1 MSTTVNNNDA
11 SSSSTSASN
20 NAESFD
26 LRMKSMEDQINNLSL
41 AFTRFMKEPM
51 FSSNTDSRSQ
61 RTHDDS
67 DTENEQSDDE
77 SSNNVDVPTDY
88 QLSDTLIGQ
97 YKHMVNNQG
106 LLVEEECILKKD
118 EISELNKVF
127 NFPSNFQ
134 VNVAPFGTPEGI
146 TVSSNIKN
154 NDTDLLIVEKRINDS
169 LKPLLLMSSM
179 LSSDSSNVDVE
190 LISYLAQSA
199 IVLAVNAQASLSRV
213 RRNNIAKEIYGS
225 EVLLPIKIKDTPKM
239 FDETETERVRKLAK
253 SIRKNNEAKQSLLK
267 LNYHSK
273 SNTKKSVNSSGNN
286 TTGNSSNSKSS
297 SGSNGRSNNFNGSPS
312 NVASGSNNTKSANE
326 EQEVNLPVGGRL
338 FHHKQVW
345 KELGLPNFCQE
356 VVNGLKVHLLPNFK
370 PMPNPI
376 PFSIPEGPKSD
387 CITKEVQDLLL
398 DDAIEQVLPN
408 RYSKRVFY
416 SNVFTVPKPGTNL
429 HRPVLDLKRLNTFIN
444 NQSFKMEGIKNLP
457 SMVKQGYYMVKLDI
471 KKAYLHVLVDPQYR
485 DLFRFVWKG
494 SHYRWKTMPF
504 GLSTAPR
511 IFTMLLRPV
520 LRMLRDINVS
530 VIAYLDDLLIVGSTK
545 EECLSNLKKTMD
557 LLVKLGFKLNLEK
570 SVLEQ
575 TQSITFLGLQ
585 IDSVSM
591 KLLVPKEKKKSVIKE
606 IRNFLKLDCCS
617 PRKLAGLKGKLIA
630 LKDAVIP
637 FRLYT
642 RRTNKFHS
650 QCLTL
655 ANGDWDQSFPI
666 PQDVKSEISHWLT
679 VLNQW
684 NGKEISLFPSYDYVL
699 TTDASESG
707 AGATLKKGNKTIKTW
722 SFQWSTT
729 QSNMSSNRR
738 EMLALLMAYQALWW
752 SDSGPISSVRTTL
765 ETMPQEESQ
774 LDWRAYSRILQCK
787 SRLPQPSF
795 RDESQIIVQCNQELQ
810 LATEERSVQSNPT
823 SVRSNP
829 NGSVRISPEPS
840 NEQLLNNQIECTP
853 PRLESM
859 EAMSGLPTTHS
870 FAFYPGEDELIQFE
884 EGFYNTDLPNLEISN
899 LVSDD
904 SSSSSSSSSSHV
916 SSSTGNIPR
925 SIDQTI
931 SRVNTNPN
939 STTLETGDYSTFQS
953 HVMSIIRIQKS
964 STAELLMKSWEP
976 STLKV
981 YSSSY
986 TRFRNFCISNSLN
999 PANITLVVFMD
1010 YLTHLFKHKPPL
1022 AFSTINGHRSMLNQ
1036 LLLLKNQTD
1045 IVNDP
1050 FITRIMTGIHKLR
1063 PSSAKYQEIWDTN
1076 QVFKHLST
1084 ITVIPKYTYTALLKK
1099 TLVLFKMFV
1108 LARSS
1113 DLVKWSFNG
1122 LIITPDSI
1130 KGPVINAKELRK
1142 GVLSILELTSLDDTN
1157 SQVCPVRHLSTYLR
1171 ASKGRRKPHSGDSV
1185 FIQNEGK
1192 PLDVKEINI
1201 IVLST
1206 LSSSGIDISKFKS
1219 HSTRS
1224 AMASLLL
1231 SNNVPFNVVKKMG
1244 RWKSNDT
1251 VDTFYDKRIIGE
1263 KSGGFLN
1270 TVVQIS

>member
-1 MSTTVNNNDA
+1 
-11 SSSSTSASN
+11 
-20 NAESFD
+20 
-26 LRMKSMEDQINNLSL
+26 
-41 AFTRFMKEPM
+41 
-51 FSSNTDSRSQ
+51 
-61 RTHDDS
+61 
-67 DTENEQSDDE
+67 
-77 SSNNVDVPTDY
+77 
-88 QLSDTLIGQ
+88 
-97 YKHMVNNQG
+97 
-106 LLVEEECILKKD
+106 
-118 EISELNKVF
+118 
-127 NFPSNFQ
+127 
-134 VNVAPFGTPEGI
+134 
-146 TVSSNIKN
+146 
-154 NDTDLLIVEKRINDS
+154 
-169 LKPLLLMSSM
+169 
-179 LSSDSSNVDVE
+179 
-190 LISYLAQSA
+190 
-199 IVLAVNAQASLSRV
+199 
-213 RRNNIAKEIYGS
+213 
-225 EVLLPIKIKDTPKM
+225 
-239 FDETETERVRKLAK
+239 
-253 SIRKNNEAKQSLLK
+253 
-267 LNYHSK
+267 
-273 SNTKKSVNSSGNN
+273 
-286 TTGNSSNSKSS
+286 
-297 SGSNGRSNNFNGSPS
+297 
-312 NVASGSNNTKSANE
+312 
-326 EQEVNLPVGGRL
+326 
-338 FHHKQVW
+338 
-345 KELGLPNFCQE
+345 
-356 VVNGLKVHLLPNFK
+356 
-370 PMPNPI
+370 
-376 PFSIPEGPKSD
+376 
-387 CITKEVQDLLL
+387 
-398 DDAIEQVLPN
+398 
-408 RYSKRVFY
+408 
-416 SNVFTVPKPGTNL
+416 
-429 HRPVLDLKRLNTFIN
+429 
-444 NQSFKMEGIKNLP
+444 MEGIKNLP

-471 KKAYLHVLVDPQYR
+471 KKAYLYVLVDPQYR

-570 SVLEQ
+570 SVLEL

-585 IDSVSM
+585 IGSISM

-617 PRKLAGLKGKLIA
+617 PRKLAGLKGKLVA
-630 LKDAVIP
+630 LKDA
-637 FRLYT
+637 FRLST

-707 AGATLKKGNKTIKTW
+707 AGATLKKGNKVIKTW

-738 EMLALLMAYQALWW
+738 EMLALLMAYQALCQKLNNCKLKIQT
-752 SDSGPISSVRTTL
+752 DNTTTL
-765 ETMPQEESQ
+765 SYINRQGGQIQDLSVLFEQ
-774 LDWRAYSRILQCK
+774 LWKQCLK
-787 SRLPQPSF
+787 KKVNLIGEHIPGFFNVKAPQPSF
-795 RDESQIIVQCNQELQ
+795 REESQIIVQSNQELQ
-810 LATEERSVQSNPT
+810 LATEEGSVQSHPT
-823 SVRSNP
+823 SIRSNTDI
-829 NGSVRISPEPS
+829 SVRISPQPS
-840 NEQLLNNQIECTP
+840 NEQLLNNQNECTP

-884 EGFYNTDLPNLEISN
+884 EGFFNTDLPNLEISN

-904 SSSSSSSSSSHV
+904 SSTSSSSSSSHV

-931 SRVNTNPN
+931 SRVDTNPD
-939 STTLETGDYSTFQS
+939 STTLETGDYSTFQY
-953 HVMSIIRIQKS
+953 HVMSFAGTTNTK
-964 STAELLMKSWEP
+964 TAELLMKSWEP

-986 TRFRNFCISNSLN
+986 TRFRNFCTLNSLN

-1036 LLLLKNQTD
+1036 LLLLRNQTD

-1063 PSSAKYQEIWDTN
+1063 PSSAKYKEIWDAN

-1084 ITVIPKYTYTALLKK
+1084 IKVIPKYTYTALLNK
-1099 TLVLFKMFV
+1099 TLVLCKTFG

-1113 DLVKWSFNG
+1113 DLVKWSFKG
-1122 LIITPDSI
+1122 LIITTDSI
-1130 KGPVINAKELRK
+1130 KGPVINAKEQRN
-1142 GVLSILELTSLDDTN
+1142 GVVSILELTSLDDTN
-1157 SQVCPVRHLSTYLR
+1157 SQVCP
-1171 ASKGRRKPHSGDSV
+1171 
-1185 FIQNEGK
+1185 NEGEQ
-1192 PLDVKEINI
+1192 LQVNDINS
-1201 IVLST
+1201 IVLSS
-1206 LSSSGIDISKFKS
+1206 LSKSGIDIAKFKS

-1224 AMASLLL
+1224 SMASLLL
-1231 SNNVPFNVVKKMG
+1231 SNNVPFHVVKKMG

-1251 VDTFYDKRIIGE
+1251 VPVRNFLFFECSCVKVTHTNLQSIVTF
-1263 KSGGFLN
+1263 
-1270 TVVQIS
+1270 VQSLIKQSNF

>member
-51 FSSNTDSRSQ
+51 FSSNTNSRSQ

-88 QLSDTLIGQ
+88 QLSDTLLGQ

-146 TVSSNIKN
+146 TVSSTVKN

-370 PMPNPI
+370 QMPNPI

-408 RYSKRVFY
+408 RYSNSRFKKVKHLHQQPIIQDGRNKESTIDGKTRLLHGKTRYQESLPPRISRSTIQRLIPLRV
-416 SNVFTVPKPGTNL
+416 
-429 HRPVLDLKRLNTFIN
+429 
-444 NQSFKMEGIKNLP
+444 E
-457 SMVKQGYYMVKLDI
+457 
-471 KKAYLHVLVDPQYR
+471 
-485 DLFRFVWKG
+485 G

-557 LLVKLGFKLNLEK
+557 LLVKLASCSQRKEEKCHKGNKKL
-570 SVLEQ
+570 
-575 TQSITFLGLQ
+575 
-585 IDSVSM
+585 
-591 KLLVPKEKKKSVIKE
+591 
-606 IRNFLKLDCCS
+606 LKLDCCS

-642 RRTNKFHS
+642 RQTNKFHS

-752 SDSGPISSVRTTL
+752 SDTGPISSVRTTL
-765 ETMPQEESQ
+765 ETMPQEESE

-787 SRLPQPSF
+787 SRPPQPSF
-795 RDESQIIVQCNQELQ
+795 RDESQIVVQSNQELQ
-810 LATEERSVQSNPT
+810 LATEEGSVQSHPT

-829 NGSVRISPEPS
+829 DGSVRISPEPS
-840 NEQLLNNQIECTP
+840 NFQLLNNQNECTP

-870 FAFYPGEDELIQFE
+870 FAFYSGEDELIQFE
-884 EGFYNTDLPNLEISN
+884 EGFYNTK
-899 LVSDD
+899 
-904 SSSSSSSSSSHV
+904 
-916 SSSTGNIPR
+916 
-925 SIDQTI
+925 
-931 SRVNTNPN
+931 VN
-939 STTLETGDYSTFQS
+939 
-953 HVMSIIRIQKS
+953 
-964 STAELLMKSWEP
+964 
-976 STLKV
+976 
-981 YSSSY
+981 SSY
-986 TRFRNFCISNSLN
+986 TRFRNFCTLNSLN

-1063 PSSAKYQEIWDTN
+1063 PSSAKYQEIWDAN
-1076 QVFKHLST
+1076 QIFKHLST

-1099 TLVLFKMFV
+1099 TLVLCKMFG

-1130 KGPVINAKELRK
+1130 KGPVINAKEQRK

-1231 SNNVPFNVVKKMG
+1231 SNNVPFHVVKKMG

>member
-1 MSTTVNNNDA
+1 MA
-11 SSSSTSASN
+11 
-20 NAESFD
+20 
-26 LRMKSMEDQINNLSL
+26 M
-41 AFTRFMKEPM
+41 
-51 FSSNTDSRSQ
+51 
-61 RTHDDS
+61 
-67 DTENEQSDDE
+67 
-77 SSNNVDVPTDY
+77 
-88 QLSDTLIGQ
+88 
-97 YKHMVNNQG
+97 
-106 LLVEEECILKKD
+106 
-118 EISELNKVF
+118 ISEWNKVF

-146 TVSSNIKN
+146 TVSSTVKN
-154 NDTDLLIVEKRINDS
+154 NDTDLLIVEKRINNS

-190 LISYLAQSA
+190 LISYLPQSA
-199 IVLAVNAQASLSRV
+199 IVLAVNAQASLSSV

-225 EVLLPIKIKDTPKM
+225 EIELS
-239 FDETETERVRKLAK
+239 FQAQYQETVA
-253 SIRKNNEAKQSLLK
+253 I
-267 LNYHSK
+267 
-273 SNTKKSVNSSGNN
+273 VN
-286 TTGNSSNSKSS
+286 
-297 SGSNGRSNNFNGSPS
+297 
-312 NVASGSNNTKSANE
+312 
-326 EQEVNLPVGGRL
+326 PVGGHL
-338 FHHKQVW
+338 FHPQTSLERIGSSK
-345 KELGLPNFCQE
+345 
-356 VVNGLKVHLLPNFK
+356 LLSRGRK
-370 PMPNPI
+370 WI
-376 PFSIPEGPKSD
+376 KSPFSSKLQADAKPNSVFNSRGSEIGLHHKGSTRLVIRRCHRTSTSKPLFKARF
-387 CITKEVQDLLL
+387 LL
-398 DDAIEQVLPN
+398 Q
-408 RYSKRVFY
+408 RV
-416 SNVFTVPKPGTNL
+416 SVPKPGTTL
-429 HRPVLDLKRLNTFIN
+429 HRPVLDLKRLNTYIN

-530 VIAYLDDLLIVGSTK
+530 VIAYLDYLLILGSTK
-545 EECLSNLKKTMD
+545 EEYLSNLKKTMD
-557 LLVKLGFKLNLEK
+557 LLVKLGLKLNIEK
-570 SVLEQ
+570 SVLEP

-606 IRNFLKLDCCS
+606 IRNFLKLDCFS
-617 PRKLAGLKGKLIA
+617 HRKLACLKGKLIA

-666 PQDVKSEISHWLT
+666 PQRRQVRDFTL
-679 VLNQW
+679 
-684 NGKEISLFPSYDYVL
+684 EISLFPSYDYVL

-707 AGATLKKGNKTIKTW
+707 AGATLKKGNKIITTW
-722 SFQWSTT
+722 SFQWSIT

-752 SDSGPISSVRTTL
+752 SDTGPISSVRTTL
-765 ETMPQEESQ
+765 ETMPQKESE
-774 LDWRAYSRILQCK
+774 LDCRAYSRILQCI
-787 SRLPQPSF
+787 SRPPQPSF
-795 RDESQIIVQCNQELQ
+795 RDESQIIVQKG
-810 LATEERSVQSNPT
+810 SVQSNPT
-823 SVRSNP
+823 SVRSNTDV
-829 NGSVRISPEPS
+829 SVRISPEPS
-840 NEQLLNNQIECTP
+840 NEQLLNNQNECTP

-859 EAMSGLPTTHS
+859 ETMSGLPTTHS
-870 FAFYPGEDELIQFE
+870 FAFYSLGNELIQFE
-884 EGFYNTDLPNLEISN
+884 ECFYNTDLPNLEISN

-904 SSSSSSSSSSHV
+904 SSTSSSSSSSHV

-953 HVMSIIRIQKS
+953 HS

-986 TRFRNFCISNSLN
+986 TRFRNFCTLNSLN

-1063 PSSAKYQEIWDTN
+1063 PSSAKYQEIWDAN
-1076 QVFKHLST
+1076 QVFKYLST
-1084 ITVIPKYTYTALLKK
+1084 IKVIPKYTYTALLKK
-1099 TLVLFKMFV
+1099 TLVLCKMFG

-1130 KGPVINAKELRK
+1130 KGPVVNAKEQRK
-1142 GVLSILELTSLDDTN
+1142 GVLSILELTSLDYTN

-1201 IVLST
+1201 INQRSPLDVESVVTYHISMYKTRLATDVQHQPLHEIVIIVNPVVGVMADLTTSIGYQVILHQVLKIPNVLTVPTTIFRRTINKLINYFSRIANIF
-1206 LSSSGIDISKFKS
+1206 GINDDSCPRKKIHQENKKNKYRPNQFQAEYLNRQHS
-1219 HSTRS
+1219 HS
-1224 AMASLLL
+1224 
-1231 SNNVPFNVVKKMG
+1231 
-1244 RWKSNDT
+1244 
-1251 VDTFYDKRIIGE
+1251 
-1263 KSGGFLN
+1263 
-1270 TVVQIS
+1270 

>member
-20 NAESFD
+20 SAESFD

-51 FSSNTDSRSQ
+51 FSSNTNSRSQ
-61 RTHDDS
+61 PSHDNS
-67 DTENEQSDDE
+67 DTENEQSEDE

-88 QLSDTLIGQ
+88 QLSDTLLGQ

-146 TVSSNIKN
+146 TVSSNVKN

-190 LISYLAQSA
+190 LISYLTQSA

-273 SNTKKSVNSSGNN
+273 SNAKKSINSSGNN

-356 VVNGLKVHLLPNFK
+356 VVNGLKIHLLPNFK
-370 PMPNPI
+370 PMLNPI
-376 PFSIPEGPKSD
+376 PISIPEGPKSD

-429 HRPVLDLKRLNTFIN
+429 HRPVLDLKRLNTYIN

-570 SVLEQ
+570 SVLEP

-666 PQDVKSEISHWLT
+666 PQEVKSEISHWLT

-707 AGATLKKGNKTIKTW
+707 AGATLKKGNKVIKTW

-752 SDSGPISSVRTTL
+752 SNTRSLSSIRTTM
-765 ETMPQEESQ
+765 ETMPQEESE

-787 SRLPQPSF
+787 SRPPQPSF
-795 RDESQIIVQCNQELQ
+795 RDESQIIDQSNQELQ
-810 LATEERSVQSNPT
+810 LATEERSVQSHPT
-823 SVRSNP
+823 SIRSNTD
-829 NGSVRISPEPS
+829 GSVRISLKPS
-840 NEQLLNNQIECTP
+840 NEQLLNNQNECTP

-859 EAMSGLPTTHS
+859 EAMSSLPTTHS

-904 SSSSSSSSSSHV
+904 SSTSSSSSSSHV

-931 SRVNTNPN
+931 SRVDTNPD
-939 STTLETGDYSTFQS
+939 STTLEAGDYSTFQS
-953 HVMSIIRIQKS
+953 HVMSFARTTNTK
-964 STAELLMKSWEP
+964 TAELLMKSWEP

-986 TRFRNFCISNSLN
+986 TRFRNFCTLNSLN

-1036 LLLLKNQTD
+1036 LLLLRNQTD

-1063 PSSAKYQEIWDTN
+1063 PSSAKYKEIWDAN

-1084 ITVIPKYTYTALLKK
+1084 IKVIPKYTYTALLNK
-1099 TLVLFKMFV
+1099 TLVLCKMFG

-1113 DLVKWSFNG
+1113 DLVKWSFKG

-1130 KGPVINAKELRK
+1130 KGPVINAKEQRS
-1142 GVLSILELTSLDDTN
+1142 GVVSILELTSLDDTN
-1157 SQVCPVRHLSTYLR
+1157 SQVCPVRHLATYLR
-1171 ASKGRRKPHSGDSV
+1171 ASKGRRKPHSSDSV
-1185 FIQNEGK
+1185 FIKNEGE
-1192 PLDVKEINI
+1192 PIQVNDINS

-1206 LSSSGIDISKFKS
+1206 LSKSGIDIVKFKS

-1231 SNNVPFNVVKKMG
+1231 SNNVPFHVVKKMG

>member
-1 MSTTVNNNDA
+1 MNYDYKPNN
-11 SSSSTSASN
+11 
-20 NAESFD
+20 
-26 LRMKSMEDQINNLSL
+26 
-41 AFTRFMKEPM
+41 
-51 FSSNTDSRSQ
+51 
-61 RTHDDS
+61 
-67 DTENEQSDDE
+67 
-77 SSNNVDVPTDY
+77 
-88 QLSDTLIGQ
+88 
-97 YKHMVNNQG
+97 
-106 LLVEEECILKKD
+106 
-118 EISELNKVF
+118 
-127 NFPSNFQ
+127 
-134 VNVAPFGTPEGI
+134 
-146 TVSSNIKN
+146 
-154 NDTDLLIVEKRINDS
+154 
-169 LKPLLLMSSM
+169 
-179 LSSDSSNVDVE
+179 
-190 LISYLAQSA
+190 
-199 IVLAVNAQASLSRV
+199 
-213 RRNNIAKEIYGS
+213 
-225 EVLLPIKIKDTPKM
+225 
-239 FDETETERVRKLAK
+239 
-253 SIRKNNEAKQSLLK
+253 
-267 LNYHSK
+267 
-273 SNTKKSVNSSGNN
+273 KKSVNSRGNN
-286 TTGNSSNSKSS
+286 TPGNSNYSKSS
-297 SGSNGRSNNFNGSPS
+297 SGSNCQSNNFNGSLS
-312 NVASGSNNTKSANE
+312 NVNTTTSSELTIHIRQIDGRNIWKN
-326 EQEVNLPVGGRL
+326 QVNLPVCGRL

-356 VVNGLKVHLLPNFK
+356 VVNGLKVHLLPSFK

-416 SNVFTVPKPGTNL
+416 SNVFTVPKPGTTP
-429 HRPVLDLKRLNTFIN
+429 HRPVLDLKRLNTYIN

-504 GLSTAPR
+504 GLSTSPR

-557 LLVKLGFKLNLEK
+557 LLVKLDFKLNLEK
-570 SVLEQ
+570 SVLEP
-575 TQSITFLGLQ
+575 TQSITSDITEQLQ
-585 IDSVSM
+585 AED
-591 KLLVPKEKKKSVIKE
+591 
-606 IRNFLKLDCCS
+606 
-617 PRKLAGLKGKLIA
+617 
-630 LKDAVIP
+630 
-637 FRLYT
+637 
-642 RRTNKFHS
+642 
-650 QCLTL
+650 
-655 ANGDWDQSFPI
+655 
-666 PQDVKSEISHWLT
+666 
-679 VLNQW
+679 
-684 NGKEISLFPSYDYVL
+684 
-699 TTDASESG
+699 
-707 AGATLKKGNKTIKTW
+707 
-722 SFQWSTT
+722 
-729 QSNMSSNRR
+729 SNRQHNHS
-738 EMLALLMAYQALWW
+738 LVHQSPGW
-752 SDSGPISSVRTTL
+752 SDTGPISSIRTTL
-765 ETMPQEESQ
+765 ETMPQEESE

-787 SRLPQPSF
+787 SRPPQPSF
-795 RDESQIIVQCNQELQ
+795 GDESQIVIQSNQELQ

-829 NGSVRISPEPS
+829 DGSVRISPEPS
-840 NEQLLNNQIECTP
+840 NEQLLNNQNECNP
-853 PRLESM
+853 PRLESI

-916 SSSTGNIPR
+916 SSSIGNIPR

-931 SRVNTNPN
+931 GRVNTNPN

-1036 LLLLKNQTD
+1036 LLLLKNQND

-1063 PSSAKYQEIWDTN
+1063 PSSAKYQEIWDAN
-1076 QVFKHLST
+1076 QVFKHLSA
-1084 ITVIPKYTYTALLKK
+1084 IKVIPKYTYTALLKK
-1099 TLVLFKMFV
+1099 TLVLCKMFG

-1122 LIITPDSI
+1122 LVITPDSI
-1130 KGPVINAKELRK
+1130 KGPVVNAKEQRK

-1157 SQVCPVRHLSTYLR
+1157 SQVCPVRHLSTYIR

-1201 IVLST
+1201 IK
-1206 LSSSGIDISKFKS
+1206 I
-1219 HSTRS
+1219 
-1224 AMASLLL
+1224 AMVANFELL
-1231 SNNVPFNVVKKMG
+1231 G
-1244 RWKSNDT
+1244 R
-1251 VDTFYDKRIIGE
+1251 VEMIQ
-1263 KSGGFLN
+1263 LA
-1270 TVVQIS
+1270 Q

>member
-1 MSTTVNNNDA
+1 
-11 SSSSTSASN
+11 
-20 NAESFD
+20 
-26 LRMKSMEDQINNLSL
+26 
-41 AFTRFMKEPM
+41 
-51 FSSNTDSRSQ
+51 
-61 RTHDDS
+61 
-67 DTENEQSDDE
+67 
-77 SSNNVDVPTDY
+77 
-88 QLSDTLIGQ
+88 
-97 YKHMVNNQG
+97 
-106 LLVEEECILKKD
+106 
-118 EISELNKVF
+118 
-127 NFPSNFQ
+127 
-134 VNVAPFGTPEGI
+134 
-146 TVSSNIKN
+146 
-154 NDTDLLIVEKRINDS
+154 
-169 LKPLLLMSSM
+169 
-179 LSSDSSNVDVE
+179 
-190 LISYLAQSA
+190 
-199 IVLAVNAQASLSRV
+199 
-213 RRNNIAKEIYGS
+213 
-225 EVLLPIKIKDTPKM
+225 
-239 FDETETERVRKLAK
+239 
-253 SIRKNNEAKQSLLK
+253 
-267 LNYHSK
+267 
-273 SNTKKSVNSSGNN
+273 
-286 TTGNSSNSKSS
+286 
-297 SGSNGRSNNFNGSPS
+297 
-312 NVASGSNNTKSANE
+312 
-326 EQEVNLPVGGRL
+326 
-338 FHHKQVW
+338 
-345 KELGLPNFCQE
+345 
-356 VVNGLKVHLLPNFK
+356 
-370 PMPNPI
+370 
-376 PFSIPEGPKSD
+376 
-387 CITKEVQDLLL
+387 
-398 DDAIEQVLPN
+398 
-408 RYSKRVFY
+408 
-416 SNVFTVPKPGTNL
+416 
-429 HRPVLDLKRLNTFIN
+429 
-444 NQSFKMEGIKNLP
+444 
-457 SMVKQGYYMVKLDI
+457 
-471 KKAYLHVLVDPQYR
+471 
-485 DLFRFVWKG
+485 
-494 SHYRWKTMPF
+494 
-504 GLSTAPR
+504 
-511 IFTMLLRPV
+511 
-520 LRMLRDINVS
+520 
-530 VIAYLDDLLIVGSTK
+530 
-545 EECLSNLKKTMD
+545 
-557 LLVKLGFKLNLEK
+557 
-570 SVLEQ
+570 
-575 TQSITFLGLQ
+575 
-585 IDSVSM
+585 M

-679 VLNQW
+679 VLNRW
-684 NGKEISLFPSYDYVL
+684 NGKEISLFPSYDNVL

-752 SDSGPISSVRTTL
+752 SDTGPICSVRTTL
-765 ETMPQEESQ
+765 ETMPQEESE

-787 SRLPQPSF
+787 SRPPQPSF
-795 RDESQIIVQCNQELQ
+795 RDESQIIIQSNQELQ
-810 LATEERSVQSNPT
+810 LATEEGSVQSNPT

-829 NGSVRISPEPS
+829 DGSVRISPEPS
-840 NEQLLNNQIECTP
+840 NAQLLNNQNECTP

-884 EGFYNTDLPNLEISN
+884 EGFYNTDLPNMEISN

-916 SSSTGNIPR
+916 SSSTGNFPR

-986 TRFRNFCISNSLN
+986 TRFRNFCTLNSLN

-1036 LLLLKNQTD
+1036 LLLLKNHND

-1063 PSSAKYQEIWDTN
+1063 PSSAKYQEIWDAN

-1084 ITVIPKYTYTALLKK
+1084 IKVIPKYTYTALLKK
-1099 TLVLFKMFV
+1099 TLVLCKMFG

-1130 KGPVINAKELRK
+1130 KGPVVNAKEQRK

-1171 ASKGRRKPHSGDSV
+1171 ASKGRRKPRSGDSV

-1231 SNNVPFNVVKKMG
+1231 SNNVPFHVVKKMG

>member
-1 MSTTVNNNDA
+1 
-11 SSSSTSASN
+11 
-20 NAESFD
+20 
-26 LRMKSMEDQINNLSL
+26 
-41 AFTRFMKEPM
+41 
-51 FSSNTDSRSQ
+51 
-61 RTHDDS
+61 
-67 DTENEQSDDE
+67 
-77 SSNNVDVPTDY
+77 
-88 QLSDTLIGQ
+88 
-97 YKHMVNNQG
+97 MVNNQG

-146 TVSSNIKN
+146 TVSSTVKN

-376 PFSIPEGPKSD
+376 PFSIPDGPKSD

-416 SNVFTVPKPGTNL
+416 SNVFTVPKPGTTL
-429 HRPVLDLKRLNTFIN
+429 HRPVLDLKRLNTYIN

-570 SVLEQ
+570 SVLEP

-630 LKDAVIP
+630 LKDSVIP

-642 RRTNKFHS
+642 RQTNKFHS

-707 AGATLKKGNKTIKTW
+707 AGAT
-722 SFQWSTT
+722 
-729 QSNMSSNRR
+729 MSETEQLQAKESNRQHNHS
-738 EMLALLMAYQALWW
+738 LIHQPSGW
-752 SDSGPISSVRTTL
+752 SDTGPISSVRTTL
-765 ETMPQEESQ
+765 ETMPQE

-787 SRLPQPSF
+787 SRPPQPSF
-795 RDESQIIVQCNQELQ
+795 RDESQIVVQSNQELQ
-810 LATEERSVQSNPT
+810 LATEEGSVQSHPT

-829 NGSVRISPEPS
+829 DGFVRISPEPS
-840 NEQLLNNQIECTP
+840 NFQLLNNQNECTP

-870 FAFYPGEDELIQFE
+870 FAFYSGEDELIQFE

-904 SSSSSSSSSSHV
+904 SSSSSSLSSSHV

-986 TRFRNFCISNSLN
+986 TRFHNFCSSNSLN

-1063 PSSAKYQEIWDTN
+1063 PSSAKYQEIWDAN

-1084 ITVIPKYTYTALLKK
+1084 IKVIPKYTYTALLKK
-1099 TLVLFKMFV
+1099 TLVLCKMFG
-1108 LARSS
+1108 LTRSS

-1130 KGPVINAKELRK
+1130 KGPVINAKEQRK
-1142 GVLSILELTSLDDTN
+1142 GVLSILELTPLDDTN

-1231 SNNVPFNVVKKMG
+1231 SNNVPFHVVKKMG

>member
-1 MSTTVNNNDA
+1 MQLLSILNN
-11 SSSSTSASN
+11 SSTSASN

-51 FSSNTDSRSQ
+51 FSSNTNSRSQ

-67 DTENEQSDDE
+67 DTENEQSEDE

-88 QLSDTLIGQ
+88 QLSDTLLGQ

-146 TVSSNIKN
+146 TVSSTVKN

-169 LKPLLLMSSM
+169 LKPLLLMSNM

-273 SNTKKSVNSSGNN
+273 PNAKKSVNSSGNN

-356 VVNGLKVHLLPNFK
+356 VVNGLKVHLLLNFK

-416 SNVFTVPKPGTNL
+416 SNVFTVPKPGTTL
-429 HRPVLDLKRLNTFIN
+429 HRPVLDLKRLNTYIN

-511 IFTMLLRPV
+511 
-520 LRMLRDINVS
+520 
-530 VIAYLDDLLIVGSTK
+530 
-545 EECLSNLKKTMD
+545 
-557 LLVKLGFKLNLEK
+557 
-570 SVLEQ
+570 
-575 TQSITFLGLQ
+575 
-585 IDSVSM
+585 
-591 KLLVPKEKKKSVIKE
+591 LVPKEKKKSVIKE

-679 VLNQW
+679 VLNQC

-722 SFQWSTT
+722 SFQWLTT

-752 SDSGPISSVRTTL
+752 SDTGPISSVRTTL
-765 ETMPQEESQ
+765 QTMSQEESE

-787 SRLPQPSF
+787 SRPPQPSF
-795 RDESQIIVQCNQELQ
+795 RDESQIVVQSNQKLQ
-810 LATEERSVQSNPT
+810 LATEEGSVQSHPT
-823 SVRSNP
+823 SVRSNTD
-829 NGSVRISPEPS
+829 GSVRISPEPS
-840 NEQLLNNQIECTP
+840 NVQLLNNQNECTR

-925 SIDQTI
+925 SIDKTI

-986 TRFRNFCISNSLN
+986 TRFRNFCSSNSLN

-1063 PSSAKYQEIWDTN
+1063 PSSAKYQEIWDAN

-1084 ITVIPKYTYTALLKK
+1084 IKVIPKYTYTALIKK
-1099 TLVLFKMFV
+1099 TLVLCKMFG

-1130 KGPVINAKELRK
+1130 KGPVINAKEQRK
-1142 GVLSILELTSLDDTN
+1142 AVLSILELTSLDDTN

-1206 LSSSGIDISKFKS
+1206 LSSSGIHISKFKS

-1231 SNNVPFNVVKKMG
+1231 SNNVPFHVVKKMG